1 MFTITTTIAI
11 LSVASIVCLTAL
23 IMYLI
28 FDSKIKVLAQQKSA
42 SIDQNNYLSGQLS
55 QVKNELAQISSNYKS
70 IEINNATLNSDYQNL
85 LARYQTEV
93 TDADKK
99 LHLFENIAHRILSKQ
114 SIEMDEKQKLG
125 MKEVLEPLKERIKT
139 FEERIEKS
147 NIETVQRH
155 ESLKE
160 QMKFLYEK
168 SDQVSKDANNLARA
182 LKGDYKKQGNWG
194 ELILESILDKSGL
207 EKNREYFVQVSERN
221 DTGQL
226 FKPDVVIHLP
236 DSKKLIIDSK
246 VSLVAYENMVNAD
259 DDELQKIAH
268 RAHVLAIKNHIDTLS
283 QKNYHDLYK
292 VESPDFVLMFIP
304 IDTAFSA
311 ALQLDPNLYSYAF
324 DRNIV
329 IVTSSTLLATLKT
342 VESMWRND
350 KHNRYA
356 MEIAEEAGK
365 MYDKFVGFTEDM
377 DKLGKQLNTAQN
389 TYHDSMKKLTTG
401 TGNLVNR
408 AENIKALGAKTNKF
422 LPKSKEDG
430 DLVME

>member
-1 MFTITTTIAI
+1 MFTITTTTAVICI
-11 LSVASIVCLTAL
+11 LSAMLITAL
-23 IMYLI
+23 VFYVV
-28 FDSKIKVLAQQKSA
+28 FDSKVKVLNHKTA
-42 SIDQNNYLSGQLS
+42 SQMEQIILLNS
-55 QVKNELAQISSNYKS
+55 QVTLLKNDFQQTTNQLKATEIALAS
-70 IEINNATLNSDYQNL
+70 TTSDYQNL
-85 LARYQTEV
+85 LQRYQNEV

-114 SIEMDEKQKLG
+114 SAEMDEKQKLG

-139 FEERIEKS
+139 FEDKIEKT
-147 NIETVQRH
+147 NLETVQRH

-207 EKNREYFVQVSERN
+207 VKNREYFVQVSERN
-221 DTGQL
+221 DQGQL
-226 FKPDVVIHLP
+226 YKPDLVIHLP
-236 DSKKLIIDSK
+236 DAKKLIIDSK
-246 VSLVAYENMVNAD
+246 VSLVAYENMINAD
-259 DDELQKIAH
+259 DDDTQKTAH
-268 RAHVLAIKNHIDTLS
+268 RAHVLAITSHINTLS

-311 ALQLDPNLYSYAF
+311 ALQLDPNLYTYAF

-350 KHNRYA
+350 KQNRYA

-365 MYDKFVGFTEDM
+365 MYDKFVGFAEDM

-408 AENIKALGAKTNKF
+408 AEYIKSLGAKTNKF
-422 LPKSKEDG
+422 LPKVADEMD
-430 DLVME
+430 

>member
-1 MFTITTTIAI
+1 MVTITTTTAVICV
-11 LSVASIVCLTAL
+11 LSAMLITAL
-23 IMYLI
+23 VFYVV
-28 FDSKIKVLAQQKSA
+28 FDSKVKVLHHKTASQMEQIILLNSQTTLLKNDCQQTANQLKATEIALASA
-42 SIDQNNYLSGQLS
+42 
-55 QVKNELAQISSNYKS
+55 
-70 IEINNATLNSDYQNL
+70 TSDYQNL
-85 LARYQTEV
+85 LQRYQSEV

-114 SIEMDEKQKLG
+114 SAEMDEKQKLG

-139 FEERIEKS
+139 FEDKIEKT
-147 NIETVQRH
+147 NLETVQRH

-207 EKNREYFVQVSERN
+207 VKNREYFVQVSERN
-221 DTGQL
+221 EQGQL
-226 FKPDVVIHLP
+226 YKPDVVIHLP
-236 DSKKLIIDSK
+236 DAKKLIIDSK
-246 VSLVAYENMVNAD
+246 VSLVAYENMINAD
-259 DDELQKIAH
+259 DDDTQKTAH
-268 RAHVLAIKNHIDTLS
+268 RAHVLAITNHINTLS

-311 ALQLDPNLYSYAF
+311 ALQLDPNLYTYAF

-350 KHNRYA
+350 KQNRYA

-365 MYDKFVGFTEDM
+365 MYDKFVGFAEDL

-408 AENIKALGAKTNKF
+408 AEYIKSLGAKTNKF
-422 LPKSKEDG
+422 LPKVADE
-430 DLVME
+430 ME

>member
-1 MFTITTTIAI
+1 MVTITTTTAVICV
-11 LSVASIVCLTAL
+11 LSAMLITAL
-23 IMYLI
+23 VFYVV
-28 FDSKIKVLAQQKSA
+28 FDSKVKVLNHKTASQMEQIILLNSQTTLLKNDFQQSTNQLKATEIALASA
-42 SIDQNNYLSGQLS
+42 
-55 QVKNELAQISSNYKS
+55 
-70 IEINNATLNSDYQNL
+70 TSDYQNL
-85 LARYQTEV
+85 LQRYQSEV
-93 TDADKK
+93 VDADKK

-114 SIEMDEKQKLG
+114 SAEMDEKQKLG

-139 FEERIEKS
+139 FEDKIEKT
-147 NIETVQRH
+147 NLETVQRH

-168 SDQVSKDANNLARA
+168 SDQVSKDANNLAHA

-207 EKNREYFVQVSERN
+207 VKNREYFVQVSERN
-221 DTGQL
+221 EQGQL
-226 FKPDVVIHLP
+226 YKPDVVIHLP
-236 DSKKLIIDSK
+236 DAKKLIIDSK
-246 VSLVAYENMVNAD
+246 VSLVAYENMINAD
-259 DDELQKIAH
+259 DEDTQKIAH
-268 RAHVLAIKNHIDTLS
+268 RAHVLAITNHINTLS

-311 ALQLDPNLYSYAF
+311 ALQLDPNLYTFAF

-350 KHNRYA
+350 KQNRYA

-365 MYDKFVGFTEDM
+365 MYDKFVGFAEDM

-408 AENIKALGAKTNKF
+408 AEYIKSLGAKTNKF
-422 LPKSKEDG
+422 LPKIADE
-430 DLVME
+430 

>member
-1 MFTITTTIAI
+1 MVTITTTTAVICV
-11 LSVASIVCLTAL
+11 LSAMLITAL
-23 IMYLI
+23 VFYVV
-28 FDSKIKVLAQQKSA
+28 FDSKVKVLHHKTA
-42 SIDQNNYLSGQLS
+42 SQMEQIILLNS
-55 QVKNELAQISSNYKS
+55 QVTLLKNDCQQTTNQLKTTEIALAS
-70 IEINNATLNSDYQNL
+70 ATSDYQNL
-85 LARYQTEV
+85 LKQYQSEV

-114 SIEMDEKQKLG
+114 SAEMDEKQKLG

-139 FEERIEKS
+139 FEDKIEKT
-147 NIETVQRH
+147 NLETVQRH

-207 EKNREYFVQVSERN
+207 VKNREYFVQVSERN
-221 DTGQL
+221 EQGQL
-226 FKPDVVIHLP
+226 YKPDVVIHLP
-236 DSKKLIIDSK
+236 DAKKLIIDSK
-246 VSLVAYENMVNAD
+246 VSLVAYENMINAD
-259 DDELQKIAH
+259 DDDKQKIAH
-268 RAHVLAIKNHIDTLS
+268 RAHVLAITNHINTLS

-292 VESPDFVLMFIP
+292 VESPDFVLMFIA

-311 ALQLDPNLYSYAF
+311 ALQLDPNLYTYAF

-350 KHNRYA
+350 KQNRYA

-365 MYDKFVGFTEDM
+365 MYDKFVGFAEDM

-408 AENIKALGAKTNKF
+408 AEYIKSLGAKTNKF
-422 LPKSKEDG
+422 LPKGSEDG
-430 DLVME
+430 E

>member
-1 MFTITTTIAI
+1 MVTITTTTAVICV
-11 LSVASIVCLTAL
+11 LSAMLITAL
-23 IMYLI
+23 VFYVV
-28 FDSKIKVLAQQKSA
+28 FDSKVKVLNHKTA
-42 SIDQNNYLSGQLS
+42 SQMEQIILLNS
-55 QVKNELAQISSNYKS
+55 QVTLLKNDCQQTANQLKATEIALAS
-70 IEINNATLNSDYQNL
+70 ATSDYQNL
-85 LARYQTEV
+85 LQRYQSEV
-93 TDADKK
+93 ADADKK

-114 SIEMDEKQKLG
+114 SAEMDEKQKLG

-139 FEERIEKS
+139 FEDKIEKT
-147 NIETVQRH
+147 NLETVQRH

-207 EKNREYFVQVSERN
+207 VKNREYFVQVSERN
-221 DTGQL
+221 EQGQL
-226 FKPDVVIHLP
+226 YKPDVVIHLP
-236 DSKKLIIDSK
+236 DAKKLIIDSK
-246 VSLVAYENMVNAD
+246 VSLVAYENMINAD
-259 DDELQKIAH
+259 DDDTQKIAH
-268 RAHVLAIKNHIDTLS
+268 RAHVLAITNHINTLS

-311 ALQLDPNLYSYAF
+311 ALQLDPNLYTFAF

-350 KHNRYA
+350 KQNRYA

-365 MYDKFVGFTEDM
+365 MYDKFVGFAEDL

-408 AENIKALGAKTNKF
+408 AEYIKSLGAKTNKF
-422 LPKSKEDG
+422 LPKGSEDG
-430 DLVME
+430 A

>member
-1 MFTITTTIAI
+1 MVTITTTTAVIFV
-11 LSVASIVCLTAL
+11 LSAMLITAL
-23 IMYLI
+23 VFYVV
-28 FDSKIKVLAQQKSA
+28 FDSKVKVLHHKTA
-42 SIDQNNYLSGQLS
+42 SQMEQIILLNS
-55 QVKNELAQISSNYKS
+55 QVTLLKNDCQQTANQLKATEIALAS
-70 IEINNATLNSDYQNL
+70 ATSDYQNL
-85 LARYQTEV
+85 LQRYQSEV

-114 SIEMDEKQKLG
+114 SAEMDEKQKLG

-139 FEERIEKS
+139 FEDKIEKT
-147 NIETVQRH
+147 NLETVQRH

-207 EKNREYFVQVSERN
+207 VKNREYFVQVSERN
-221 DTGQL
+221 EQGQL
-226 FKPDVVIHLP
+226 YKPDVVIHLP
-236 DSKKLIIDSK
+236 DAKKLIIDSK
-246 VSLVAYENMVNAD
+246 VSLVAYENMINAD
-259 DDELQKIAH
+259 DDDTQKIAH
-268 RAHVLAIKNHIDTLS
+268 RAHVLAITNHINTLS

-311 ALQLDPNLYSYAF
+311 ALQLDPNLYTYAF

-350 KHNRYA
+350 KQNRYA

-365 MYDKFVGFTEDM
+365 MYDKFVGFAEDL

-408 AENIKALGAKTNKF
+408 AEYIKSLGAKTNKF
-422 LPKSKEDG
+422 LPKGSEEG
-430 DLVME
+430 E

>member
-1 MFTITTTIAI
+1 MVTITTTTAVICVLTAI
-11 LSVASIVCLTAL
+11 LITAL
-23 IMYLI
+23 VFYVV
-28 FDSKIKVLAQQKSA
+28 FDSKVKVLNHKTASQMEQIILLNSQTTLLKNDFQQSTNQLKANEIALASA
-42 SIDQNNYLSGQLS
+42 
-55 QVKNELAQISSNYKS
+55 
-70 IEINNATLNSDYQNL
+70 TSDYQNL
-85 LARYQTEV
+85 LQRYQSEV
-93 TDADKK
+93 ADADKK

-114 SIEMDEKQKLG
+114 SAEMDEKQKLG

-139 FEERIEKS
+139 FEEKIEKT
-147 NIETVQRH
+147 NLETVQRH

-207 EKNREYFVQVSERN
+207 VKNREYFVQVSERN
-221 DTGQL
+221 EQGQL
-226 FKPDVVIHLP
+226 HKPDVVIHLP
-236 DSKKLIIDSK
+236 DAKKLIIDSK
-246 VSLVAYENMVNAD
+246 VSLVAYENMINAD
-259 DDELQKIAH
+259 DDDTQKIAH
-268 RAHVLAIKNHIDTLS
+268 RAHVLAITNHINTLS

-311 ALQLDPNLYSYAF
+311 ALQLDPNLYTYAF

-350 KHNRYA
+350 KQNRYA

-365 MYDKFVGFTEDM
+365 MYDKFVGFAEDM

-408 AENIKALGAKTNKF
+408 AEYIKSLGAKTNKF
-422 LPKSKEDG
+422 LPKVADE
-430 DLVME
+430 

>member
-1 MFTITTTIAI
+1 MVTITTTTAVICVLSAI
-11 LSVASIVCLTAL
+11 LITAL
-23 IMYLI
+23 VFYVV
-28 FDSKIKVLAQQKSA
+28 FDSKVKVLHHKTA
-42 SIDQNNYLSGQLS
+42 SQMEQIILLNS
-55 QVKNELAQISSNYKS
+55 QVTLLKNDCQQTANQLKATEIALAS
-70 IEINNATLNSDYQNL
+70 ATSDYQNL
-85 LARYQTEV
+85 LQRYQSEV

-114 SIEMDEKQKLG
+114 SAEMDEKQKLG

-139 FEERIEKS
+139 FEDKIEKT
-147 NIETVQRH
+147 NLETVQRH

-207 EKNREYFVQVSERN
+207 VKNREYFVQVSERN
-221 DTGQL
+221 DQGQL
-226 FKPDVVIHLP
+226 YKPDVVIHLP
-236 DSKKLIIDSK
+236 DAKKLIIDSK
-246 VSLVAYENMVNAD
+246 VSLVAYENMINAD
-259 DDELQKIAH
+259 DDDTQKIAH
-268 RAHVLAIKNHIDTLS
+268 RAHVLAITNHINTLS

-311 ALQLDPNLYSYAF
+311 ALQLDPNLYTYAF

-350 KHNRYA
+350 KQNRYA

-365 MYDKFVGFTEDM
+365 MFDKFVGFAEDM

-408 AENIKALGAKTNKF
+408 AEYIKSLGAKTNKF
-422 LPKSKEDG
+422 LPKVADE
-430 DLVME
+430 ME